1 MSTSITLPATIEAAK
16 TALGA
21 VGRLLTAKQWERAAI
36 VYAFTKNEGKGR
48 PANAG
53 NPAFTATA
61 FAALG
66 ITGLTNRDTV
76 ADYREAWEL
85 AIADGKAN
93 EAKPGDT
100 ITLPNLPWP
109 PGTTSRRGSHGTEAE
124 ARAYITRNPQVAVEA
139 MKAVPAVAEAV
150 TTAIVDDNELANTV
164 ARKSFAKSIGAKDSG
179 RFATPNTTIPTY
191 EREKELAKAITIVTE
206 AIKDEQSGAWTP
218 DGMSVAM
225 LTVLFLNLRDRAD
238 RIAAAQPAV
247 HGEIDAFLRES
258 NAAKE

>member
-1 MSTSITLPATIEAAK
+1 MQSRVHIPATIEAAK

-21 VGRLLTAKQWERAAI
+21 VGALLTAKNWERAAI
-36 VYAFTKNEGKGR
+36 VYAFTKPRPGQRTSGDMPEGLTFR
-48 PANAG
+48 
-53 NPAFTATA
+53 A

-66 ITGLTNRDTV
+66 IAGLTDEHTV
-76 ADYREAWEL
+76 GDYHKAWSD
-85 AIADGKAN
+85 AISDGKAS
-93 EAKPGDT
+93 EVKPGDT
-100 ITLPNLPWP
+100 IILPDLTWP
-109 PGTTSRRGSHGTEAE
+109 PGQTSTRGSHGTEAE
-124 ARAYITRNPQVAVEA
+124 ARAYITRNPQVVVEA
-139 MKAVPAVAEAV
+139 VKAVPAVAEAV
-150 TTAIVDDNELANTV
+150 TTAIVDDNELSNTV

-191 EREKELAKAITIVTE
+191 EREKELAKAITVVTE

-225 LTVLFLNLRDRAD
+225 LTVLYLNLKDRAD

-247 HGEIDAFLRES
+247 HGEIDAFLRET